1 MDLLNKIWR
10 PLLALSLIFVLI
22 KKGPFQV
29 EQLKFILTHSK
40 IVFLGFGIFFLQVL
54 FASLRWKLFINL
66 IEQVKLSK
74 VMQLTLVGYFFN
86 FFIPGGVGGDIVK
99 ALELSKNNQATRSQ
113 ALSTVFSD
121 RIFGLFSMITFTLV
135 FLAIEYF
142 HHKDQYILKFM
153 ILNSILFGT
162 VVSSLLFFPAILKKI
177 SGQLINKNS
186 RFLIKL
192 EKLVSSLHF
201 TFLTFKNSKL
211 QSKSF
216 LLSFLGQLVT
226 VFFMYEVVRT
236 LGAPLPSFFVFFS
249 LCCFSFVASAIPIFP
264 AGIGVGQA
272 AIYVMFSQI
281 SEELAKATI
290 TAITAVQIFNLFY
303 ALIGGTI
310 FSFMPKVKVDIES
323 STL

>member
-1 MDLLNKIWR
+1 MNLLKKIWR
-10 PLLALSLIFVLI
+10 PLLALTLIFVLI

-29 EQLKFILTHSK
+29 DQLKFVLTHST
-40 IVFLGFGIFFLQVL
+40 IVMLGFIIFFFQVL

-66 IEQVKLSK
+66 IEKVKLLK
-74 VMQLTLVGYFFN
+74 VIQLNLVGYFFN

-121 RIFGLFSMITFTLV
+121 RIFGLFSMITFTLL
-135 FLAIEYF
+135 FLSVEYF
-142 HHKDQYILKFM
+142 FHNDQYILKFLL
-153 ILNSILFGT
+153 LNGVLFLI
-162 VVSSLLFFPAILKKI
+162 VVFSLLFFPAVLKKI
-177 SGQLINKNS
+177 SAHLSNKNS
-186 RFLIKL
+186 PLLIKL

-201 TFLTFKNSKL
+201 TFVTFKNIKL
-211 QSKSF
+211 QLKSF
-216 LLSFLGQLVT
+216 ILSFFGQLVT
-226 VFFMYEVVRT
+226 IYFMFEVVRM
-236 LGAPLPSFFVFFS
+236 LGAPPPSFFVFFS

-281 SEELAKATI
+281 SEDLAKATI

-303 ALIGGTI
+303 ALIGGAI
-310 FSFMPKVKVDIES
+310 FSFMPKVKTEPES
-323 STL
+323 SVV